1 MAHLL
6 VTNDFPPKIGG
17 IQSYLWELWRRL
29 PAGQAS
35 VFTTPYAGTVEFDRR
50 APLPIIRS
58 RRKVL
63 LPTPSVTRRVLALAE
78 QTGASLAVLDP
89 AVPLGLIGPALAKA
103 GLPYAVVLH
112 GAEVTVPGRL
122 PGLKGALARV
132 LDGAT
137 HVIAAGG
144 YPLAEA
150 ERCVGRRLDATVIP
164 PGVDTDGFHPVG
176 STEERD
182 AIRMRLGLPTTET
195 GDVIVCSSRLV
206 PRKGFDT
213 VFVAAAAVAQR
224 RAAEGASNNE
234 KIRPLTIAVAGGG
247 RDRDRLE
254 RLAHRVMTTDTATE
268 LDIKFFGRVGDDDL
282 RALHRSG
289 DVFAMLCRNRWG
301 GLEQEGF
308 GIVFVEAAA
317 SGTPQ
322 LAGRSGGS
330 HEAVIEGETGFVVN
344 PRSLAQA
351 TSALMSLLDDADL
364 RLRFGAAGRQRCVK
378 ELSYDVLAQ
387 KLGQTLAGIEAT
399 LPPFRRRADKV
410 LEKSGAE

>member
-29 PAGQAS
+29 PSGQAS

-89 AVPLGLIGPALAKA
+89 AVPLGIIGPALAKA

-137 HVIAAGG
+137 HVIGAGG

-150 ERCVGRRLDATVIP
+150 ELCVGRPLDATVIP

-182 AIRMRLGLPTTET
+182 AIRMRLGLPTTDA

-330 HEAVIEGETGFVVN
+330 HEAVIDGETGFVVDG
-344 PRSLAQA
+344 RSLAQA
-351 TSALMSLLDDADL
+351 TSALMALLDDADL
-364 RLRFGAAGRQRCVK
+364 RLRLGATGRQRCVK

-399 LPPFRRRADKV
+399 LPPFRR
-410 LEKSGAE
+410 

>member
-29 PAGQAS
+29 PAGEAS
-35 VFTTPYAGTVEFDRR
+35 VFTTPYAGTTDFDAA
-50 APLPIIRS
+50 APLPIVRS
-58 RRKVL
+58 RQKVL
-63 LPTPSVTRRVLALAE
+63 LPTPSLTKQVLAEAARV
-78 QTGASLAVLDP
+78 GASFVVLDP
-89 AVPLGLIGPALAKA
+89 AVPLGWIGPDLARA
-103 GLPYAVVLH
+103 GLPYVVVLH

-122 PGLKGALARV
+122 PVARQVLARV
-132 LDGAT
+132 LEGAI

-150 ERCVGRRLDATVIP
+150 ERCVGHALASTVIP
-164 PGVDTDGFHPVG
+164 PGVDTAAFHPV
-176 STEERD
+176 SSETERTFG
-182 AIRMRLGLPTTET
+182 RRRLGLPTTDE
-195 GDVIVCSSRLV
+195 GDVIVCASRLV
-206 PRKGFDT
+206 PRKGFDA

-224 RAAEGASNNE
+224 RASVALTRGEQA
-234 KIRPLTIAVAGGG
+234 RPITVVVAGGG
-247 RDRDRLE
+247 RDRSRLE
-254 RLAHRVMTTDTATE
+254 RAAGRVRTDRSLP
-268 LDIKFFGRVGDDDL
+268 LDIRFLGRVTDDDL
-282 RALHRSG
+282 RTLHRCG

-330 HEAVIEGETGFVVN
+330 HEAVVDGVTGFVVD
-344 PRSLAQA
+344 PTSVDQA
-351 TSALMSLLDDADL
+351 TDALASLLDDPTQ
-364 RLRFGAAGRQRCVK
+364 RAAFAVSGRERCAR

-387 KLGQTLAGIEAT
+387 RLTTTLAELG
-399 LPPFRRRADKV
+399 RGRAPYR
-410 LEKSGAE
+410 S

>member
-17 IQSYLWELWRRL
+17 IQSYLWELWRRF

-35 VFTTPYAGTVEFDRR
+35 VFTTPYAGTEAFDGA
-50 APLPIIRS
+50 APLPMVRS
-58 RRKVL
+58 RSKVL
-63 LPTPSVTRRVLALAE
+63 LPTPGVTRRVLELAE
-78 QTGASLAVLDP
+78 STGSSIVVLDP
-89 AVPLGLIGPALAKA
+89 AVPLGAIGPSLAKA

-122 PGLKGALARV
+122 PGAKQLLARV

-150 ERCVGRRLDATVIP
+150 ERCVGRSLSATVIP
-164 PGVDTDGFHPVG
+164 PGVDTDGFHPVA
-176 STEERD
+176 SLEERN
-182 AIRMRLGLPTTET
+182 AIRARLGLPTTDI
-195 GDVIVCSSRLV
+195 GDVIVCASRLV

-213 VFVAAAAVAQR
+213 VFVAGAAVAQR
-224 RAAEGASNNE
+224 RAAASASRE
-234 KIRPLTIAVAGGG
+234 EIRPLMIAVAGGG
-247 RDRDRLE
+247 RDRERLE
-254 RLAHRVMTTDTATE
+254 RVARRVMTTDRETL
-268 LDIKFFGRVGDDDL
+268 LDIKFLGRVSDDDL

-330 HEAVIEGETGFVVN
+330 HEAVVDGETGFVVN
-344 PRSLAQA
+344 PKSISEA
-351 TSALMSLLDDADL
+351 TSALMKMLDDAPL
-364 RLRFGAAGRQRCVK
+364 RARLGAAGRARCVT
-378 ELSYDVLAQ
+378 ELSYDVLART
-387 KLGQTLAGIEAT
+387 LSTTLAGLEAAH
-399 LPPFRRRADKV
+399 PPFRRRR
-410 LEKSGAE
+410 

>member
-29 PAGQAS
+29 PAGEAS
-35 VFTTPYAGTVEFDRR
+35 VFTTPYAGTVAFDAA
-50 APLPIIRS
+50 APMPIVRS
-58 RRKVL
+58 RQKVL
-63 LPTPSVTRRVLALAE
+63 LPTPALTQKVLAEA
-78 QTGASLAVLDP
+78 TRVGASFVVVDP
-89 AVPLGLIGPALAKA
+89 AVPLGWIGPSLASA

-122 PGLKGALARV
+122 PGARQALRRV
-132 LDGAT
+132 LDGAI

-150 ERCVGRRLDATVIP
+150 ERCVGHALPSTVIP
-164 PGVDTDGFHPVG
+164 PGVDIDGFRPV
-176 STEERD
+176 TNDHER
-182 AIRMRLGLPTTET
+182 IVGRLHLGLPTPAE
-195 GDVIVCSSRLV
+195 GDVIVCASRLV
-206 PRKGFDT
+206 PRKGFDA

-224 RAAEGASNNE
+224 RASVALTRGEQP
-234 KIRPLTIAVAGGG
+234 RPITVAVAGGG
-247 RDRDRLE
+247 RDRSRLE
-254 RLAHRVMTTDTATE
+254 RAAARVRTDRSLP
-268 LDIKFFGRVGDDDL
+268 LDIRFLGRVSDDDL
-282 RALHRSG
+282 RLLHRCG

-330 HEAVIEGETGFVVN
+330 HEAVVDNETGFVVN
-344 PRSLAQA
+344 PTAVDDA
-351 TSALMSLLDDADL
+351 TAALGQLLDDPA
-364 RLRFGAAGRQRCVK
+364 RRAAFATNGRERCER
-378 ELSYDVLAQ
+378 ELSYDVLAAR
-387 KLGQTLAGIEAT
+387 LNLTLASLA
-399 LPPFRRRADKV
+399 ADRV
-410 LEKSGAE
+410 PYRG